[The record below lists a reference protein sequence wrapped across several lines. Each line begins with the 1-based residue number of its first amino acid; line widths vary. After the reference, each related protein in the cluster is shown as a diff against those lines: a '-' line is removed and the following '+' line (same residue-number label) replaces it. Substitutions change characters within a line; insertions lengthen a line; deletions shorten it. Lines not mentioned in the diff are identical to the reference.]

1 MQLGLGPVVG
11 HPGPCGI
18 VAEDQPDA
26 LKGQLAE
33 YPEAEH
39 LFVRLVQ
46 RVQALMYSEC
56 RILIDQQLG
65 NVRSVG
71 GGGFGI
77 FQRGSVLC
85 PAAVGIVGVAG
96 HREQPRP
103 YILPVVVVL
112 QTVQCLE
119 EGFLRQLLGQRF
131 VVGQALQDRSRK
143 AHKWL
148 YFPL

>member
-1 MQLGLGPVVG
+1 MATEPSLRDVAVIGAGERHAHTLQVDHGLRGVLGEQLG
-11 HPGPCGI
+11 
-18 VAEDQPDA
+18 
-26 LKGQLAE
+26 
-33 YPEAEH
+33 
-39 LFVRLVQ
+39 
-46 RVQALMYSEC
+46 

-71 GGGFGI
+71 GGGFSI

-85 PAAVGIVGVAG
+85 PAAVGIIGVAG

-103 YILPVVVVL
+103 YILPVVVVF
-112 QTVQCLE
+112 QAVQSLE
-119 EGFLRQLLGQRF
+119 ESLLCQFFGQRL

>member
-11 HPGPCGI
+11 HPGPCGV

-39 LFVRLVQ
+39 LFVGLVQ
-46 RVQALMYSEC
+46 RVQTLMHSEC

-65 NVRSVG
+65 NVWSVG

-85 PAAVGIVGVAG
+85 PAAVG
-96 HREQPRP
+96 
-103 YILPVVVVL
+103 
-112 QTVQCLE
+112 
-119 EGFLRQLLGQRF
+119 
-131 VVGQALQDRSRK
+131 
-143 AHKWL
+143 W
-148 YFPL
+148 

>member
-11 HPGPCGI
+11 HPGPCGV

-56 RILIDQQLG
+56 RIPVHQQLG

-77 FQRGSVLC
+77 FQRGSALC
-85 PAAVGIVGVAG
+85 PAAVGIIGVAG
-96 HREQPRP
+96 HREQPCP
-103 YILPVVVVL
+103 YILPVIVVL

-119 EGFLRQLLGQRF
+119 ESFLRQLLGQRF
-131 VVGQALQDRSRK
+131 VVGQALQDVIDEQ
-143 AHKWL
+143 L
-148 YFPL
+148 